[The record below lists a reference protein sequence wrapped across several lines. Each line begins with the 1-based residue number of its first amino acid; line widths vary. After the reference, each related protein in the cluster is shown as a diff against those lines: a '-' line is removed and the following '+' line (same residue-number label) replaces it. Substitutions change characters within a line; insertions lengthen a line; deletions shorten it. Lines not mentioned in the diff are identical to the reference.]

1 MRRGIWLITALPLAL
16 VACSPS
22 APNGSDP
29 VDTTP
34 SPTSEPLPEDVMENI
49 EMSLWPP
56 SDSAQQNQKPV
67 LSIRA
72 SRFTGSVDSDSEW
85 SFEEAVAVA
94 PAQDDEHVDIRFEA
108 AHGVFHED
116 QRATLQGGVTAEMN
130 DMTIHL
136 EDITWE
142 IASETGEENPA
153 GRAYSTNPVR
163 IESPTQK
170 LEATSMTLNPETAI
184 IELTDVVGEF
194 FLGGQQP

>member
-1 MRRGIWLITALPLAL
+1 MKGGAWLIAVVPLVLTACTQSAPDGPAPDETAL
-16 VACSPS
+16 
-22 APNGSDP
+22 
-29 VDTTP
+29 
-34 SPTSEPLPEDVMENI
+34 SPTSAAPPEDVMENI

-56 SDSAQQNQKPV
+56 SDTVQQNQKPV

-72 SRFTGSVDSDSEW
+72 SRFTGSVGSDSEW

-94 PAQDDEHVDIRFEA
+94 PAQDEAHVDIRFEA

-142 IASETGEENPA
+142 IASEGGEENPA

-163 IESPTQK
+163 IDSPTQN

-194 FLGGQQP
+194 FLGEQQP